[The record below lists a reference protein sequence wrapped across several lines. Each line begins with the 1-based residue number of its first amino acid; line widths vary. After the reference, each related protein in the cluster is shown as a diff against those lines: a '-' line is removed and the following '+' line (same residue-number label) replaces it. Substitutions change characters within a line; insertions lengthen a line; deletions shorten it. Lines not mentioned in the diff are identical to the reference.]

1 MPAINGVKEHRMNFI
16 ARFWNRLGE
25 VDNPDASEVL
35 NELPAEDRKILKD
48 ASESVKFEPIVVNTN
63 VGGASSK
70 KSINKGGNEQQKVQ
84 AVREDREDDDR
95 VR

>member
-1 MPAINGVKEHRMNFI
+1 MPAVNGVKEHRMNFI

-48 ASESVKFEPIVVNTN
+48 ASESVKFEPIIVNTN

-70 KSINKGGNEQQKVQ
+70 KSINKANEQQKVQ
-84 AVREDREDDDR
+84 TPREDREDDDR

>member
-48 ASESVKFEPIVVNTN
+48 ASESVKFEPIIVNTN

-70 KSINKGGNEQQKVQ
+70 KSINKTNEQQKVQ
-84 AVREDREDDDR
+84 TPREDREDDDR

>member
-1 MPAINGVKEHRMNFI
+1 MPAVNGVKEHRLNFI

-35 NELPAEDRKILKD
+35 NELPAEDRKILNE
-48 ASESVKFEPIVVNTN
+48 ASESVKFEPIIVNTN

-70 KSINKGGNEQQKVQ
+70 KSINRESNEPQKVQ
-84 AVREDREDDDR
+84 ATRENKGDDLVR
-95 VR
+95 

>member
-1 MPAINGVKEHRMNFI
+1 MPTLRTAQKHGPNFL

-35 NELPAEDRKILKD
+35 EELPVEDRKILKE
-48 ASESVKFEPIVVNTN
+48 ASESVKFEPIIVNTN

-84 AVREDREDDDR
+84 APREDKGDDLIR
-95 VR
+95 

>member
-1 MPAINGVKEHRMNFI
+1 MPAVNGVKEHRMNFL

-25 VDNPDASEVL
+25 VDNPDATEVL
-35 NELPAEDRKILKD
+35 EELPAEDRKVLKE
-48 ASESVKFEPIVVNTN
+48 ASESVKFEPIVVNN
-63 VGGASSK
+63 AGGASSK

-84 AVREDREDDDR
+84 AVREDREEDDR

>member
-1 MPAINGVKEHRMNFI
+1 MPAVNGVKEHRMNFL

-35 NELPAEDRKILKD
+35 NELPAEDRKILNE

-63 VGGASSK
+63 VAGASSK
-70 KSINKGGNEQQKVQ
+70 KSINRESNEPQKVQ
-84 AVREDREDDDR
+84 ATRENKGDDLVR
-95 VR
+95 